1 MEIWRQV
8 VNLPSPALGILALIA
23 LGAWGVHG
31 WNFCRLIRVRADIR
45 ESLER
50 QGFAVRKLELRWL
63 TRGSFPD
70 LRLPGLRGSR
80 GQYLYHVAA
89 ADGGGRPRTGWVR
102 WSAGWPWRPAAPWSL
117 RWDDTASAG
126 RKGLSTAAFL
136 AMLVAV
142 ASIVLVLIGRIWQLS

>member
-1 MEIWRQV
+1 MDMWKLV
-8 VNLPSPALGILALIA
+8 VNLPAPALGILALIA
-23 LGAWGVHG
+23 LGALGVHA
-31 WNFCRLIRVRADIR
+31 WRFYRLMRMRAAIR

-50 QGFAVRKLELRWL
+50 QGFAVRELELRWL

-80 GQYLYHVAA
+80 GQYLYRVAA
-89 ADGGGRPRTGWVR
+89 ADRGGRPCTGWVR
-102 WSAGWPWRPAAPWSL
+102 WSAGWPWRPAAPWSV

-126 RKGLSTAAFL
+126 RKGLSTAQFL

-142 ASIVLVLIGRIWQLS
+142 AAIVLVLISRIWRLS